1 MEIKVTR
8 KNYRREVM
16 ESDIPVVLEFYATDS
31 EDCRTLD
38 PVISEIASD
47 MDRKV
52 KLCKIDMKKDP
63 DIAEEYNVSEV
74 PMLVRIDNG
83 DILSWLESGDIV
95 SGDSVNEEEVR
106 AIFEM

>member
-1 MEIKVTR
+1 MEIKVNS
-8 KNYRREVM
+8 KNYKREVLQ
-16 ESDIPVVLEFYATDS
+16 SDIPVVLEFYATDS
-31 EDCRTLD
+31 VDCRTLD
-38 PVISEIASD
+38 SVISEIASD

-74 PMLVRIDNG
+74 PMLVRIDSG
-83 DILSWLESGDIV
+83 DIVSWLESGDIV
-95 SGDSVNEEEVR
+95 DGDSVNEDEVR